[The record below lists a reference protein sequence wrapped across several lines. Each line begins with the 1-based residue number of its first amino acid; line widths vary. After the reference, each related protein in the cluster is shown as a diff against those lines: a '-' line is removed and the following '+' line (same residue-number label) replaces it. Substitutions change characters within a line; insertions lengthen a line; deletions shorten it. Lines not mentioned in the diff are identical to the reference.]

1 VGLNTGVVQMKKLL
15 IGLSGFLLTVVLPVP
30 AGWAATTVLSANLS
44 QANEVPPTLSPGT
57 GTAIVTLDTIAQT
70 LHVQVAFSG
79 LGSGTTAAHI
89 HCCLASPFLPGVNV
103 GVATTTPT
111 FTGFPLGV
119 TSGTYDHTFDLT
131 LASSYNPAFVTAQG
145 GLAGA
150 EAALENALVAGET
163 YLNIHTTNFPNGEIR
178 GFLSAVP
185 EPATWTMMLLGF
197 AGLGFAFRQSRRKV
211 SFA

>member
-1 VGLNTGVVQMKKLL
+1 MKKLL

-79 LGSGTTAAHI
+79 LGSGTTASHI
-89 HCCLASPFLPGVNV
+89 HCCLASPLLPGVNV

-111 FTGFPLGV
+111 FANFPLGV
-119 TSGTYDHTFDLT
+119 TSGTYDNTLDLT

-145 GLAGA
+145 G
-150 EAALENALVAGET
+150 T
-163 YLNIHTTNFPNGEIR
+163 RR
-178 GFLSAVP
+178 GRGSARKRIGVGRDLSEHP
-185 EPATWTMMLLGF
+185 HHEFSEWGDTGIFISCP
-197 AGLGFAFRQSRRKV
+197 
-211 SFA
+211 